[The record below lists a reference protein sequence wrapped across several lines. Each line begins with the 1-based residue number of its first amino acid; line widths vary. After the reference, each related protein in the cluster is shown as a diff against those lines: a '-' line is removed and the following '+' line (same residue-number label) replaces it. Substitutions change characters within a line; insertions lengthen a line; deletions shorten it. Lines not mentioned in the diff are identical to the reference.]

1 MIIFDRDKEKKL
13 TFKMDLSGIDS
24 SMLECHIRLSSK
36 TVDYGFKGI
45 QKNGL
50 LEFTIP
56 ALSDIIKES
65 EIKELK
71 SLKIEFNDKENK
83 YYLKPFVDD
92 MRFDPRPSANLAVSI
107 EEDVKKPISIE
118 LKKEE
123 ELDNKIPVPKTKIS
137 KIFN

>member
-13 TFKMDLSGIDS
+13 TFKMDLSGIES

-36 TVDYGFKGI
+36 TADYGFKGV

-56 ALSDIIKES
+56 ALSGIIKES
-65 EIKELK
+65 EIKELN
-71 SLKIEFNDKENK
+71 SIKIEFNDKENK

-92 MRFDPRPSANLAVSI
+92 MRFDPRPTASLEHSL
-107 EEDVKKPISIE
+107 EEDIKKTIDIKLE
-118 LKKEE
+118 KKEE
-123 ELDNKIPVPKTKIS
+123 LDDKKPVPKTKIS